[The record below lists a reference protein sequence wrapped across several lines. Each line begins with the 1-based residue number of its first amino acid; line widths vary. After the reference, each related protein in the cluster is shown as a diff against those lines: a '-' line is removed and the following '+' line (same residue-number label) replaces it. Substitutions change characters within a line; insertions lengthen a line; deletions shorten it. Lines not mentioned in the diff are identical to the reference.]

1 MTFLAKVVLAFQPMN
16 DYLVPFLGFNAL
28 VTLVLTAL
36 VALVILQNRR
46 KNQSITSEGENLIR
60 RYIIFRARRHALM
73 KTHQGDEKVKHEMLK
88 AISSSWNH
96 FRSILES
103 HSIALHET
111 DRQARKFLCILGIVM
126 LFDSFRKL
134 VSGAPIDRMHW
145 GGLVFLVRELPMYFF
160 LLTGFLLI
168 SIQSRRW
175 KKRAPTS
182 FDGEL
187 DAIFSDTEQN
197 QEALD
202 NEFDPIEPSPFH
214 KEESWPEGS

>member
-36 VALVILQNRR
+36 VAVVILQNRR

-103 HSIALHET
+103 HSIALRET

-134 VSGAPIDRMHW
+134 VSGAAIDRMHW

>member
-36 VALVILQNRR
+36 VTVVILQNRR

-73 KTHQGDEKVKHEMLK
+73 KTHQGDEKLKHEMLK
-88 AISSSWNH
+88 SISSSWNH

-103 HSIALHET
+103 HSIALRET

-134 VSGAPIDRMHW
+134 VSGAAIDRMHW